1 MSECHRSPRTRG
13 MLGDRGAGRK
23 TLAMVVIFAW
33 NLITLMEFS
42 FVIRL
47 VGWADLRN
55 RLLHRCLQD
64 SFFGNVFSP
73 ESTLWWRGR
82 YYTGWLLCFR
92 NVRLSAQCL
101 FLLITFIG
109 INSVAWT
116 TTSSGTDGRSEP
128 IGMIVI
134 YTSREDGV
142 MRVMVIRMAVTWK
155 VLSVPFAQVKG
166 KICILVVYLLE
177 IGECVGSCVLNV
189 INYWSVLDK
198 ITSMSVYM
206 TFSSLWHQ

>member
-1 MSECHRSPRTRG
+1 MLFGWLVEPTYGIGFSIAACKIPFLEMCSPRRVHS
-13 MLGDRGAGRK
+13 DGAG
-23 TLAMVVIFAW
+23 
-33 NLITLMEFS
+33 
-42 FVIRL
+42 
-47 VGWADLRN
+47 
-55 RLLHRCLQD
+55 
-64 SFFGNVFSP
+64 
-73 ESTLWWRGR
+73 

-109 INSVAWT
+109 INSVAWP

-166 KICILVVYLLE
+166 KTCILVVFLLK

-189 INYWSVLDK
+189 INYLRVLDK
-198 ITSMSVYM
+198 ITSMSAYM
-206 TFSSLWHQ
+206 IFSSL